1 MVSEMLARLTFIRAV
16 VIGLLLAG
24 IYYVI
29 FYDSGSYQ
37 TAMIAQSQQEMI
49 ALKADLAKV
58 QADLE
63 RSRSFEAASKDLGSS
78 IQKMLDFIPE
88 NFGLGQLMKTV
99 SEEARVSGLDLSS
112 MQPAAM
118 AMNSNQEKNLPEF
131 EEIGVNIQIRG
142 QFSQILSFMSSLTE
156 KKQIFLFE
164 NIEIFSDNLMSG
176 ASSEQV
182 GKGEVSMRALIRAYS
197 YLGRKVATAPVQPGG
212 Q

>member
-118 AMNSNQEKNLPEF
+118 AMNSIAAK
-131 EEIGVNIQIRG
+131 
-142 QFSQILSFMSSLTE
+142 
-156 KKQIFLFE
+156 
-164 NIEIFSDNLMSG
+164 
-176 ASSEQV
+176 
-182 GKGEVSMRALIRAYS
+182 
-197 YLGRKVATAPVQPGG
+197 
-212 Q
+212 